1 MERLKDKV
9 FGVVEEVLARE
20 GCELVDMAVSVYK
33 NNTTIRVFVYEDGG
47 VSIERCGQ
55 LSRIIGDVLDGTD
68 LLDKGYVLEVSSPGL
83 DRPLTSTRDFRYR
96 VGETV
101 RIEFVDHARKKE
113 TAEILSATS
122 DTVRFRNEG
131 GEFEIVM
138 DEIEAAKIVF

>member
-33 NNTTIRVFVYEDGG
+33 NNTTIRIFVYEDGG

-55 LSRIIGDVLDGTD
+55 LSRIIGDVLDGAD
-68 LLDKGYVLEVSSPGL
+68 LLDQGYVLEVSSPGL
-83 DRPLTSTRDFRYR
+83 DRPLTNTRDFRYR
-96 VGETV
+96 VGEKV
-101 RIEFVDHARKKE
+101 RIEFVDHMRKKE
-113 TAEILSATS
+113 NAEILSATT
-122 DTVRFRNEG
+122 DTIRFRNES

>member
-9 FGVVEEVLARE
+9 FGVVVEALARE
-20 GCELVDMAVSVYK
+20 GCELVDIAVSVYK
-33 NNTTIRVFVYEDGG
+33 NNTTIRVFVCEDGG

-55 LSRIIGDVLDGTD
+55 LSRIVGDMLDGTD
-68 LLDKGYVLEVSSPGL
+68 FLDQGYVLEVSSPGL

-101 RIEFVDHARKKE
+101 RIEFVDHMRKKE

-122 DTVRFRNEG
+122 DIVRFRNES

-138 DEIEAAKIVF
+138 EEIEAAKIVF

>member
-1 MERLKDKV
+1 MEGLKDKV
-9 FGVVEEVLARE
+9 FRVVEQPLAR
-20 GCELVDMAVSVYK
+20 GGGELADLTVSVYK

-47 VSIERCGQ
+47 VSIERCRQ
-55 LSRIIGDVLDGTD
+55 LSRIIGDMLDGTD
-68 LLDKGYVLEVSSPGL
+68 LFDQGYVLEVSSPGL

-101 RIEFVDHARKKE
+101 RIEFVDQTRKKE

-122 DTVRFRNEG
+122 DIIRFRNKS